1 MELISNSRELFIIE
15 NVINYL
21 QTTYPDVYSDKEII
35 RNYIEYNKLY
45 NKKKLSK
52 REKTV
57 IFTQEEKERLEELNT
72 IFFGNEEGTFNTYV
86 DLPGNYLMT
95 IRTIKQLISSTNKS
109 IDDIIKEVYS
119 LFENEE
125 ITKDEKF
132 LQDYLNTI
140 IIPSLLTTLDTHY
153 VSEKIDHKIDRQ
165 EHTFDNAQII
175 QEEREKLD
183 EKQRKKE
190 EEIRKR
196 EEIEKKEI
204 EKAKVRK
211 VKQDE
216 LNEKLKAKLVEKDAE
231 SKNKQK
237 DEKKTFIKNFN
248 DNFEKLKYDLMMNPD
263 LKNALKNFNDYD
275 NCMKYLLEHPET
287 DENVKKIIENYCNL
301 LKLKK
306 DINDEKKDIS
316 QLQKL
321 EKSFN
326 SNKKDLVKIQKSFSK
341 QFKEKKDKDLI
352 DNQLKSLDDY
362 INANIGEY
370 AQILTIDGEK
380 MISKRTSSN
389 MVSSYFKI
397 KIKEFYELQDDI
409 YFKLLYDK
417 NEDFKTFIKQLFLYY
432 GILYSFFNSLKKSQF
447 YYFQVFIDI
456 FNNLIKNSVF
466 KLDDKNK
473 LIIDELINEIRMQ
486 NISIRFDKVKFCSFL
501 NIFFHHIKIYLSY
514 VKLENLNVFTN
525 LNDLNKKYLNTDADT
540 DLISYIQTNDDFT
553 KICKNKYDYDDVIK
567 EKTQEIDDEKE
578 KIKEMDDE
586 KIMLDVY
593 NFFYLKYFNSFNKIK
608 DITITS
614 YENNPELKLK
624 YEKLRSI
631 INEQINKIKRK
642 DVNLLHEIN
651 LQDFN
656 INYDEFIR
664 KQSNRL
670 YDNEQ
675 LDAVKDH
682 FKKIYI
688 NNFL

>member
-95 IRTIKQLISSTNKS
+95 IRTIKQLINSTNKS

-326 SNKKDLVKIQKSFSK
+326 SSKKDLVKIQKSFSK
-341 QFKEKKDKDLI
+341 QSKEKKDKDLI
-352 DNQLKSLDDY
+352 DNQLKLLDDY

-370 AQILTIDGEK
+370 AQILTIDGEQTIPK
-380 MISKRTSSN
+380 MTSSN

-409 YFKLLYDK
+409 YFKLLY
-417 NEDFKTFIKQLFLYY
+417 NQNQDFKTFIKQLFLYY

-456 FNNLIKNSVF
+456 FNNLITSDTDTLF

-486 NISIRFDKVKFCSFL
+486 NINIRFDKVKFCLFL

-514 VKLENLNVFTN
+514 VKLGEDRIREIFINLTH
-525 LNDLNKKYLNTDADT
+525 LTEKYLNSDVVDT
-540 DLISYIQTNDDFT
+540 TNLITYIEKTTDFT
-553 KICKNKYDYDDVIK
+553 KICTNEYGYDDVK
-567 EKTQEIDDEKE
+567 EKTQEIDH
-578 KIKEMDDE
+578 E

-608 DITITS
+608 DITLSEIDHDH
-614 YENNPELKLK
+614 ELKLK
-624 YEKLRSI
+624 YEKLQSI
-631 INEQINKIKRK
+631 INEQIEKIKRK
-642 DVNLLHEIN
+642 DVNLLVEIDLKN
-651 LQDFN
+651 FEIKYDDFIIEKKSEVEKLSDLEPVKN
-656 INYDEFIR
+656 HFI
-664 KQSNRL
+664 
-670 YDNEQ
+670 
-675 LDAVKDH
+675 
-682 FKKIYI
+682 KIYI